1 MGRVTVFSDL
11 KGLTMRTSSLALA
24 AAASLAL
31 ALTACSSGDADTGD
45 GDASSAA
52 GSSDVA
58 LVKDGK
64 LTVCTNVPYEPFQYE
79 VDGKIVGFDISITQ
93 EVADDLGAELEVV
106 AIGFDG
112 IQSGAALDAGTCDIV
127 ASAITIN
134 EEREKNLD
142 FSDPYFDADQAVLV
156 AEDSTVADEDDLAD
170 ITVGV
175 MQATTGAD
183 WVKGLGITPTEFE
196 DLGLQVVALQNG
208 QIDAAV
214 NDIAA
219 LGPFTTDGLKV
230 AFTVPTGEQYGFG
243 VKTGNTALLEAVNG
257 TLERINTDG
266 TYDELYTE
274 FIGTQG

>member
-1 MGRVTVFSDL
+1 
-11 KGLTMRTSSLALA
+11 MRTSSLALA

-31 ALTACSSGDADTGD
+31 ALTACSSGDSDTPGD

-64 LTVCTNVPYEPFQYE
+64 LTLCTNVPYEPFQYE
-79 VDGKIVGFDISITQ
+79 VDGEIVGFDVSI
-93 EVADDLGAELEVV
+93 VAAVAEDLGVELEVV

-142 FSDPYFDADQAVLV
+142 FSNPYFDADQAVLV
-156 AEDSTVADEDDLAD
+156 AEDSTVASEEDLTG

-183 WVKGLGITPTEFE
+183 WAKGLGLTPTEFE
-196 DLGLQVVALQNG
+196 DLGLQVQALKNG

-230 AFTVPTGEQYGFG
+230 AFTVPTGEQYGLG
-243 VKTGNTALLEAVNG
+243 VKTGNTALLDAVNA
-257 TLERINTDG
+257 TLERIQTDG